1 MVIKM
6 AIYESAEDYL
16 EKILMLQKE
25 IGNVRSIDIA
35 HSMGYSKPSVSRAV
49 KLLKEANYIIVD
61 KNGYIDFT
69 PEGNEVATSIYERHQ
84 LLTEFLIKIGVSE
97 ETAKIDACGIEHHL
111 SEETFKAM
119 KKHLE
124 II

>member
-69 PEGNEVATSIYERHQ
+69 PEGEEVATSIYERHQ

-97 ETAKIDACGIEHHL
+97 ETAQIDACGIEHHL